1 MSAII
6 LGVLGAYVATTFA
19 LVSKRA
25 LKIVELHEEHQ
36 FVRSREQKA
45 HIKSHALVLKSGF
58 VNDIKWIF
66 HLPKKLK
73 TAFVWL
79 RSE

>member
-6 LGVLGAYVATTFA
+6 LGVVGAYVATTFA

-45 HIKSHALVLKSGF
+45 HIKAHALVLKSGF
-58 VNDIKWIF
+58 VNDIKWVA

-73 TAFVWL
+73 IAFAWL

>member
-6 LGVLGAYVATTFA
+6 LGVVGAYVVTSFA

-45 HIKSHALVLKSGF
+45 HIKAHALVLKGGF
-58 VNDIKWIF
+58 ANDIKWVV

-73 TAFVWL
+73 TAFDWL

>member
-6 LGVLGAYVATTFA
+6 LGVVVAYVVTTFA
-19 LVSKRA
+19 LVSRRA
-25 LKIVELHEEHQ
+25 LKIIELHEEHQ

-45 HIKSHALVLKSGF
+45 HIKSHALVLKRGF
-58 VNDIKWIF
+58 VSDIKCFIN
-66 HLPKKLK
+66 LPKKLK
-73 TAFVWL
+73 TAFDWL